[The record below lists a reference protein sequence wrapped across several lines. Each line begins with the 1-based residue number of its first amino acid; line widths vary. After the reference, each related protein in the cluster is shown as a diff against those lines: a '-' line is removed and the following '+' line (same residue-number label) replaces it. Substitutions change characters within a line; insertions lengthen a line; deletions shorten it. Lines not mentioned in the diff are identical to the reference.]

1 MRASKTA
8 FLLGGWGKLIEP
20 LGKYNIP
27 RDRWLRQ
34 RIDFFNQ
41 ASGQETSIAPE
52 LQFQS
57 LG

>member
-1 MRASKTA
+1 MRASKAA

-52 LQFQS
+52 MQF
-57 LG
+57 